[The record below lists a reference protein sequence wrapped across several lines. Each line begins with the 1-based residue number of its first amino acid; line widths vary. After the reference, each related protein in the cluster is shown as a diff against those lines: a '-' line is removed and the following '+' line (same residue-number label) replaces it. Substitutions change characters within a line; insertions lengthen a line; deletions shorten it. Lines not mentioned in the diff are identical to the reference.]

1 MPDQYKGLLLNF
13 HLVEKNS
20 DHKLQNLFVQFQVR
34 VLILI
39 KLWSEIMCQKQCLRN
54 YALTLKNQDRVM
66 FQVQVHMEIST
77 DQQLI
82 KIHHGW
88 LVLLPEMTK
97 KKQWEGLAIGHHQIL
112 MIQILNIWKM
122 LDQSGDSDLVKEV
135 GLQLENQKLQECKLI
150 IFLLKQ

>member
-1 MPDQYKGLLLNF
+1 MLDQYKGLPLNF
-13 HLVEKNS
+13 HLVEKS
-20 DHKLQNLFVQFQVR
+20 RDHKLQNLIAQFQVR
-34 VLILI
+34 VLIHI
-39 KLWSEIMCQKQCLRN
+39 TLWLDKMYQKQCLRN
-54 YALTLKNQDRVM
+54 YAQGLKNQERVM
-66 FQVQVHMEIST
+66 FQVQVHTVISIG
-77 DQQLI
+77 QQLI

-135 GLQLENQKLQECKLI
+135 GLQLENQKHQECKLI